1 MSGRSDQQAPAVISR
16 ILPPQ
21 AAAAEAF
28 SDITGARL
36 FGTEEAAMGGASLR
50 RYAEFSTGRACARAA
65 LARLGLSPMP
75 IPPGPHGEPR
85 WPEGVT
91 GSITHCAGYRACAA
105 ARTGHVAA
113 LGIDAEPDAPLPDGV
128 LPAVATQAERAW
140 LARRMAAAP
149 EVRWDTLL
157 FSAKESAYK
166 AWFPLTRTTLGF
178 SDVAVTEPAGDRF
191 TVHLIAPV
199 RGDARRWPDALEG
212 SWLAGRGVIITAVA
226 AQA

>member
-1 MSGRSDQQAPAVISR
+1 MSGRSDRQAPTVISQ
-16 ILPPQ
+16 ILPRQ

-36 FGTEEAAMGGASLR
+36 FGAEEAALGGAGLR
-50 RYAEFSTGRACARAA
+50 RYAEFSTGRACARTA
-65 LARLGLSPMP
+65 LARLGVPPVP

-85 WPEGVT
+85 WPDGVT
-91 GSITHCAGYRACAA
+91 GSITHCAGYRACAV
-105 ARTGHVAA
+105 ARTVQVAA
-113 LGIDAEPDAPLPDGV
+113 LGIDAEPDAPLPGGV
-128 LPAVATQAERAW
+128 LPAVATPAERAW
-140 LARRMAAAP
+140 LAGRMAVAG

-178 SDVAVTEPAGDRF
+178 ADLAVTEPAGDRF
-191 TVHLIAPV
+191 TVHLLAPL
-199 RGDARRWPDALEG
+199 RGGARRWPDALEG
-212 SWLAGRGVIITAVA
+212 SWLADRGLIITVVA